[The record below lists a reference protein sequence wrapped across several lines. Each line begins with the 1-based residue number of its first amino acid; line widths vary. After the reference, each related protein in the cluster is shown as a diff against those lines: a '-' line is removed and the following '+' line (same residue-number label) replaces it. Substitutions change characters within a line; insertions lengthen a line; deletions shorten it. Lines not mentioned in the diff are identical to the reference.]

1 MTPSVIVALNLFP
14 FLSLSFTLMLR
25 ELGLSRLGFS
35 KASRRVST
43 TCSRYAKFRNI
54 PFYVPVLDGS
64 RRGAGNLRRPA
75 TVFRRQAVKGKL
87 FELYKSQLG
96 RSRVFPAWN
105 RSKGSV
111 IRKSS
116 YFPVVQMHSGI
127 RYLCSERWA
136 RWIVR
141 TEQRS

>member
-1 MTPSVIVALNLFP
+1 MIVALIPFP

-25 ELGLSRLGFS
+25 ELGLSWLGFS

-54 PFYVPVLDGS
+54 PYSVPVLDGP
-64 RRGAGNLRRPA
+64 RRGARNLRRPA
-75 TVFRRQAVKGKL
+75 TVFGRQAVKGKR
-87 FELYKSQLG
+87 FGPYKSQLG
-96 RSRVFPAWN
+96 RSRIFSAWN

-127 RYLCSERWA
+127 RSIYSERWA